1 MALTYGAWVNS
12 GNNGMRVGL
21 DPQGGT
27 AVDANSS
34 TYTFTWHIWT
44 ENKYTY
50 NDQQTMGWDG
60 CGGPGSAGYNNT
72 GGSGTSTLRF
82 TRTCTYTY
90 PAGACG
96 PGTATTVGIT
106 ATASGLYNGGT
117 PNHTVQV
124 PVPARPC
131 PVVNP
136 PAAPTGVTAVRVTDA
151 SATVSWA
158 SAGNPDSFGVQSRYL
173 SGSVWSA
180 WTAAGTAAGSARS
193 APAVTSS
200 NRAWEFRV
208 SATNAGGTSAQV
220 VSNRIYTTPANP
232 LTVTATV
239 VGADVDVWWTT
250 DAYDSTE
257 LTHEVSRSVGG
268 GVFIPLA
275 TGLLFAVRTY
285 KDTNP
290 GGSPM
295 TNVYRV
301 RTVGTALQSGW
312 TVSGAPTGSA
322 ISAWVCSAAATW
334 ELYTQGGFQVRTA
347 TGWAKVLTGWV
358 YTGLGTG
365 WRIYYQWSPIP
376 LAPANFR
383 ATNIG
388 ALPRDINFAWDAVP
402 GAVSYNLWYRV
413 NDTGAYTLHQ
423 SVVAP
428 AVVATVSTM
437 TPDTRWGWMV
447 TAVDQWGESPASN
460 TVRVES
466 GHVQQAIA
474 AGTGAVSG
482 AVASLNRWRGGQWS
496 YGGSTDPYWGWYSAE
511 ADRYHGFLEI
521 NWAQLQN
528 AVHGAYPQLVGH
540 ILSVGVTGA
549 TITVERKQ
557 GVGAQGGDFDINPF
571 WWSLAAGISYGN
583 AAEPPAQVN
592 NNNVPIN
599 GWASGM
605 FAYTHD
611 PNWFRAIMHQE
622 APGYNGVL
630 VRAYRPDGSPQDY
643 GGWLSAASWW
653 MSISWPQIVTVPVEN
668 TFYW

>member
-21 DPQGGT
+21 DPQGGS

-268 GVFIPLA
+268 GAFIPLA

-388 ALPRDINFAWDAVP
+388 ALPLSIDFAWDAVP
-402 GAVSYNLWYRV
+402 GAVSYNVWWRQD
-413 NDTGAYTLHQ
+413 DTGAYTLHQ
-423 SVVAP
+423 NVAAP
-428 AVVATVSTM
+428 TVVATAGLGA
-437 TPDTRWGWMV
+437 DTRYGWMV
-447 TAVDQWGESPASN
+447 TTVDQWGESPASN
-460 TVRVES
+460 TVRLES
-466 GHVQQAIA
+466 GHPEDAIA
-474 AGTGAVSG
+474 ANGGTRTGGAVS
-482 AVASLNRWRGGQWS
+482 SINRWREGQWS
-496 YGGSTDPYWGWYSAE
+496 WGGSNAPYWGWYSNE
-511 ADRYHGFLEI
+511 AWRYHAFYEVTWSQIQAALLAIEPRLGPYMGQVSSFQSELWIERDG
-521 NWAQLQN
+521 
-528 AVHGAYPQLVGH
+528 AVG
-540 ILSVGVTGA
+540 SGVPT
-549 TITVERKQ
+549 TTT
-557 GVGAQGGDFDINPF
+557 F
-571 WWSLAAGISYGN
+571 SLADGTSYGN
-583 AAEPPAQVN
+583 PAEPPQQVN
-592 NNNVPIN
+592 MVDITLNTA
-599 GWASGM
+599 ASGFYGNVVGADWWGM
-605 FAYTHD
+605 ICRRTSST
-611 PNWFRAIMHQE
+611 
-622 APGYNGVL
+622 NGIL
-630 VRAYRPDGSPQDY
+630 IRAYSSSGARQEY
-643 GGWLSAASWW
+643 AATTYQADWRGNF
-653 MSISWPQIVTVPVEN
+653 SWPRIVVTALEN